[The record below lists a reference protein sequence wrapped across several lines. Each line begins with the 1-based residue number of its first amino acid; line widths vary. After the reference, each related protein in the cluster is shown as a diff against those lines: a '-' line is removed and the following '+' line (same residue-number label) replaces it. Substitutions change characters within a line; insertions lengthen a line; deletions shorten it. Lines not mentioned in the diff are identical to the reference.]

1 MSRNLKG
8 ILCGAISATS
18 YGTNPLFAL
27 PLFAAGIGVNSVLF
41 YRYFTAVVI
50 YFSVL
55 KFIKK
60 VSLKLALNE
69 LIPIIILASL
79 FSASSLTLFTAFRYI
94 ESGIA
99 CTILFIYPILVALI
113 MNIFYK
119 EKITK
124 TTITALIL
132 TSIGILLLYNGKL
145 NQHLSITGV
154 KYILLSALSYAL
166 YIVFVKEMKSINKL
180 SSEKMSF
187 YVMLFSLPV
196 YIYNLKF
203 LTQLQWIDNP
213 MLWLN
218 VLGLAIFPTIVSI
231 ETINVA
237 IKLIGST
244 FTAILGALEPLT
256 AIFIGVILFNET
268 LTTRIICGIVAILT
282 GVTLIILRKR
292 LG

>member
-79 FSASSLTLFTAFRYI
+79 FSASSLTLFTAFKYI
-94 ESGIA
+94 ESGIT

-145 NQHLSITGV
+145 NQPLSITGV

>member
-27 PLFAAGIGVNSVLF
+27 PLFASGIGVNSVLF

-145 NQHLSITGV
+145 NQPLSITGV